1 MSARSSLPDAAP
13 ETAATPPFERV
24 FAEQFSYVWS
34 TLRRF
39 GVAERDLEDVTQ
51 EVFVRIH
58 AQLPNY
64 DPERPIRPWL
74 FGIALGTAGNYVR
87 LARHR
92 TELVADVAHI
102 SDSAHGADESL
113 AHAEERALVHLALQN
128 VPMHHRAVLI
138 LHEMDG
144 HTIPEVADALAIGLN
159 TAYSRLRLGRESF
172 KSAMTRLLRRREV
185 R

>member
-1 MSARSSLPDAAP
+1 MPARSSLPDSSPEAASVP
-13 ETAATPPFERV
+13 TFERV
-24 FAEQFSYVWS
+24 FEEQFSYVWS

-51 EVFVRIH
+51 EVFVRVH
-58 AQLPNY
+58 TQLCHY

-74 FGIALGTAGNYVR
+74 FGITLGAAGNYVR

-92 TELVADVAHI
+92 TALVAEVVQITDP
-102 SDSAHGADESL
+102 SQGADESL
-113 AHAEERALVHLALQN
+113 AHAQERALVHRALQT
-128 VPMHHRAVLI
+128 VPMEQRAVLI
-138 LHEMDG
+138 MHEMDG
-144 HTIPEVADALAIGLN
+144 YTIPEVADALGVGLN

-172 KSAMTRLLRRREV
+172 KGAMTRLLRRREV